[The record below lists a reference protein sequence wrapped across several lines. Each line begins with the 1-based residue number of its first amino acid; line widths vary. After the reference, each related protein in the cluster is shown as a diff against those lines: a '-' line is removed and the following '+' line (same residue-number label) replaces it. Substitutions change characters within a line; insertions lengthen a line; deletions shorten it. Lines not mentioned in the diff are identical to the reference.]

1 MEPTA
6 AQSSTFPI
14 EKVRAAFPALE
25 REVHGRPVAYLDSGA
40 SAQRV
45 LASIQAVDR
54 YERRHHSNVHRG
66 SHTLSAEATE
76 AYEGARA
83 TVADHLGAADRRE
96 VIFVRNATEAIN
108 LVARAWGDANLGA
121 GDRLLLT
128 EMEHHS
134 NIVPWQQLAE
144 RVGAEID
151 WAPVD
156 DEGLLDMDAFAA
168 LLERG
173 PKLVAVAHVSNVLGT
188 ENPIAEIARLA
199 HEAGALV
206 LADGAQAAPKLPLD
220 VTELGVDFYALTGHK
235 LYGPTGIGA
244 LWGRLELLR
253 AMPPFLG
260 GGSMIRK
267 VTREG
272 TTYADVP
279 ARFEAGTPAI
289 AQAIGHGL
297 GAALARRPRDGGGA
311 RARAGDHR
319 LRAGARS
326 PRCRACASSAR
337 RAAPERVGPVSFEID
352 GIHAHDVSEILDRHG
367 VAVRA
372 GHHCAQVLMDRLG
385 VAATARASFGV
396 YTTTEEIDR
405 LVEGLRRRPPRVRAL
420 SATGRCASLV
430 RMDELYRDQILEHY
444 KRPHNFGHLDHPG
457 PRVRGHQPVLR
468 RRAARD
474 DPASTR
480 TTGSPRSPSRARAAR
495 SRPPPPRC

>member
-1 MEPTA
+1 MEPVSAKSTA
-6 AQSSTFPI
+6 PAQPLPI

-25 REVHGRPVAYLDSGA
+25 REVNGRPLAYLDSGA
-40 SAQRV
+40 SSQRV

-96 VIFVRNATEAIN
+96 VVFVRNATEAIN
-108 LVARAWGDANLGA
+108 LVARAWGDANVGA
-121 GDRLLLT
+121 GDRILLT

-151 WAPVD
+151 WAPI
-156 DEGLLDMDAFAA
+156 DEEGRLDMEALAA

-173 PKLVAVAHVSNVLGT
+173 PKLVGVTHVSNVLGT
-188 ENPIAEIARLA
+188 ENPVAEIARLA

-220 VTELGVDFYALTGHK
+220 MAELGVDFYAVTGHK

-244 LWGRLELLR
+244 LWTKLDLLR
-253 AMPPFLG
+253 SMPPFLG

-267 VTREG
+267 VGREG
-272 TTYADVP
+272 TTYADPP

-289 AQAIGHGL
+289 AQAIGMASALRWLDGL
-297 GAALARRPRDGGGA
+297 GMEAVLEHEREIADSAL
-311 RARAGDHR
+311 
-319 LRAGARS
+319 
-326 PRCRACASSAR
+326 
-337 RAAPERVGPVSFEID
+337 ERVASVPGLRVFGPPRGEGRIGPVSFELE
-352 GIHAHDVSEILDRHG
+352 GVHAHDVSEILDRHG

-372 GHHCAQVLMDRLG
+372 GHHCAQILMDRLG

-396 YTTTEEIDR
+396 YTTPAEIDR
-405 LVEGLRRRPPRVRAL
+405 LVEGLEDARRV
-420 SATGRCASLV
+420 
-430 RMDELYRDQILEHY
+430 
-444 KRPHNFGHLDHPG
+444 FGL
-457 PRVRGHQPVLR
+457 
-468 RRAARD
+468 
-474 DPASTR
+474 
-480 TTGSPRSPSRARAAR
+480 
-495 SRPPPPRC
+495 

>member
-1 MEPTA
+1 MEPAVTKSEA
-6 AQSSTFPI
+6 APAAAFPI
-14 EKVRAAFPALE
+14 EKVRESFPALA

-66 SHTLSAEATE
+66 SHTLSAEAT
-76 AYEGARA
+76 AAFEGARA
-83 TVADHLGAADRRE
+83 TVADHLVAADRRE
-96 VIFVRNATEAIN
+96 VLFVRNATEAIN
-108 LVARAWGDANLGA
+108 LVARAWGDANVGA
-121 GDRLLLT
+121 GDRIVLT

-156 DEGLLDMDAFAA
+156 GEGLLDMEALAG
-168 LLERG
+168 LLESG

-188 ENPIAEIARLA
+188 ENPVGEIARLA

-206 LADGAQAAPKLPLD
+206 LADGAQAAPKLPVD
-220 VTELGVDFYALTGHK
+220 VAELGVDFYALTGHK

-244 LWGRLELLR
+244 LWGRLDLLR

-272 TTYADVP
+272 TTYADPP

-289 AQAIGHGL
+289 AQAIGMASALRWLDGL
-297 GAALARRPRDGGGA
+297 GMDGVRTHERQITDYALERLADVPGLRIFGPARG
-311 RARAGDHR
+311 
-319 LRAGARS
+319 
-326 PRCRACASSAR
+326 
-337 RAAPERVGPVSFEID
+337 PERIGPVSFELE
-352 GIHAHDVSEILDRHG
+352 GVHAHDVSEILDRHG

-372 GHHCAQVLMDRLG
+372 GHHCAQILMDRLG

-396 YTTTEEIDR
+396 YTTPEEIDR
-405 LVEGLRRRPPRVRAL
+405 LVDGLLDARKV
-420 SATGRCASLV
+420 
-430 RMDELYRDQILEHY
+430 
-444 KRPHNFGHLDHPG
+444 FGL
-457 PRVRGHQPVLR
+457 
-468 RRAARD
+468 
-474 DPASTR
+474 
-480 TTGSPRSPSRARAAR
+480 
-495 SRPPPPRC
+495 

>member
-1 MEPTA
+1 METVSAKSPA
-6 AQSSTFPI
+6 AAAFPI

-25 REVHGRPVAYLDSGA
+25 REVHGQPVAYLDSGA

-96 VIFVRNATEAIN
+96 VVFVRNATEAIN
-108 LVARAWGDANLGA
+108 LVARAWGDANVGS
-121 GDRLLLT
+121 GDRVLLT

-156 DEGLLDMDAFAA
+156 DDGLLDMDAFAT

-173 PKLVAVAHVSNVLGT
+173 PKLVAVTHVSNVLGT
-188 ENPIAEIARLA
+188 ENPVAEIARLA
-199 HEAGALV
+199 HAAGAKVLV
-206 LADGAQAAPKLPLD
+206 DGAQGAPKMPVD
-220 VTELGVDFYALTGHK
+220 VAALGVDFYALTGHK
-235 LYGPTGIGA
+235 LYAPTGIGA
-244 LWGRLELLR
+244 LWTRLDLLR
-253 AMPPFLG
+253 EMPPFLG

-267 VTREG
+267 VTKEG
-272 TTYADVP
+272 TTYAEVP

-289 AQAIGHGL
+289 AQAIGMASALRWLDMLGMEAVRAHEEAIADYALERLTDVPGL
-297 GAALARRPRDGGGA
+297 RVFGPPQGQG
-311 RARAGDHR
+311 R
-319 LRAGARS
+319 L
-326 PRCRACASSAR
+326 
-337 RAAPERVGPVSFEID
+337 GPVSFEIE

-372 GHHCAQVLMDRLG
+372 GHHCAQPLMDRFG
-385 VAATARASFGV
+385 IAATARASFGV
-396 YTTTEEIDR
+396 YTTPEEIDR
-405 LVEGLRRRPPRVRAL
+405 LVNGLEDARKV
-420 SATGRCASLV
+420 
-430 RMDELYRDQILEHY
+430 
-444 KRPHNFGHLDHPG
+444 FGL
-457 PRVRGHQPVLR
+457 
-468 RRAARD
+468 
-474 DPASTR
+474 
-480 TTGSPRSPSRARAAR
+480 
-495 SRPPPPRC
+495 